1 MTSLLSVSNL
11 KQHFK
16 MGGGFLR
23 KQYTVYAVD
32 GISFDLKQG
41 ETLGLVG
48 ESGCGKSTL
57 GRSLLKL
64 FEPSAGSITFEGR
77 DITHLS
83 PKEMRSLRQEM
94 QIVFQDPA
102 ESLNSRHTVGQIL
115 EEPFIIHGKGN
126 AEQRRTWVQELL
138 EKVGLPGSAVD
149 RYPHE
154 FSGGQR
160 QRIGIARAIALK
172 PKLLVCD
179 EAVSALDVSVQSQIV
194 NLLLNLQRE
203 MNLAIIF
210 IAHDLSVVKHISD
223 RIAVMYLGRIV
234 ELAEAQALYLA
245 PRHPYTQALISAI
258 PVPDPRRRSQRIL
271 LTGDVPSPISPPS
284 GCHFHQRCPHATDLC
299 RTRSPALEAC
309 GGQGHQVA
317 CHFPLPVQEAVPLG
331 KAIWCRRPPRRDRHR
346 CKGAPRRRNKGGNGI
361 KKGSS
366 RLSGEGRL
374 DFQKKV
380 F

>member
-1 MTSLLSVSNL
+1 MSTLLSVRDL
-11 KQHFK
+11 KQHFRL
-16 MGGGFLR
+16 GGGFLR
-23 KQYTVYAVD
+23 KQYTVHAVD

-57 GRSLLKL
+57 GRTLLKL
-64 FEPSAGSITFEGR
+64 FEPSAGTITFEGR

-83 PKEMRSLRQEM
+83 PREMRSLRQEM
-94 QIVFQDPA
+94 QMVFQDPA

-126 AEQRRTWVQELL
+126 TTQRREWVLELL
-138 EKVGLPGSAVD
+138 EKVGLPSSAVD

-194 NLLLNLQRE
+194 NLLLTLQRE

-223 RIAVMYLGRIV
+223 RVAVMYLGRIV
-234 ELAEAQALYLA
+234 ELAEAQSLYLA
-245 PRHPYTQALISAI
+245 PRHPYTRALISAI

-284 GCHFHQRCPHATDLC
+284 GCHFHQRCPYASELC
-299 RTRSPALEAC
+299 RSTAPKLALC
-309 GGQGHQVA
+309 GDGAHQVA
-317 CHFPLPVQEAVPLG
+317 CHTPLSA
-331 KAIWCRRPPRRDRHR
+331 
-346 CKGAPRRRNKGGNGI
+346 
-361 KKGSS
+361 
-366 RLSGEGRL
+366 SGDPSL
-374 DFQKKV
+374 DQAS
-380 F
+380 

>member
-1 MTSLLSVSNL
+1 
-11 KQHFK
+11 
-16 MGGGFLR
+16 MGAG
-23 KQYTVYAVD
+23 AA
-32 GISFDLKQG
+32 
-41 ETLGLVG
+41 G
-48 ESGCGKSTL
+48 ESRLARQRGG
-57 GRSLLKL
+57 SL
-64 FEPSAGSITFEGR
+64 
-77 DITHLS
+77 
-83 PKEMRSLRQEM
+83 
-94 QIVFQDPA
+94 
-102 ESLNSRHTVGQIL
+102 
-115 EEPFIIHGKGN
+115 
-126 AEQRRTWVQELL
+126 
-138 EKVGLPGSAVD
+138 
-149 RYPHE
+149 PHE

-271 LTGDVPSPISPPS
+271 LTGMYRPHLAAS

-299 RTRSPALEAC
+299 RTRSPALRRAAGRGIRWPAISPARAGGGAVGKGDMMPAPAASRPASLQGGTEEA
-309 GGQGHQVA
+309 Q
-317 CHFPLPVQEAVPLG
+317 
-331 KAIWCRRPPRRDRHR
+331 
-346 CKGAPRRRNKGGNGI
+346 
-361 KKGSS
+361 
-366 RLSGEGRL
+366 
-374 DFQKKV
+374 
-380 F
+380 

>member
-1 MTSLLSVSNL
+1 MSTLLSVRDL
-11 KQHFK
+11 KQHFRL
-16 MGGGFLR
+16 GGGFLR
-23 KQYTVYAVD
+23 KQYTVHAVD

-64 FEPSAGSITFEGR
+64 FEPTAGTITFEGR
-77 DITHLS
+77 DITALS

-94 QIVFQDPA
+94 QMVFQDPA
-102 ESLNSRHTVGQIL
+102 ESLNCRHTVGQIL

-126 AEQRRTWVQELL
+126 TEQRRGWVQELL
-138 EKVGLPGSAVD
+138 AKVGLPGSAVD

-194 NLLLNLQRE
+194 NLLLSLQRE
-203 MNLAIIF
+203 MNLSIIF

-234 ELAEAQALYLA
+234 ELADAQSLYLA

-284 GCHFHQRCPHATDLC
+284 GCHFHQRCPHATELC
-299 RTRSPALEAC
+299 KSKAPKLEAC
-309 GGQGHQVA
+309 DDAHHQVA
-317 CHFPLPVQEAVPLG
+317 CHTPLAVG
-331 KAIWCRRPPRRDRHR
+331 GHAIS
-346 CKGAPRRRNKGGNGI
+346 GSAISGNAMSGD
-361 KKGSS
+361 S
-366 RLSGEGRL
+366 RLEQAS
-374 DFQKKV
+374 
-380 F
+380 

>member
-1 MTSLLSVSNL
+1 MSILLSVRDL
-11 KQHFK
+11 KQHFRL
-16 MGGGFLR
+16 GGGFLR
-23 KQYTVYAVD
+23 KQYTVHAVD

-64 FEPSAGSITFEGR
+64 FEPTAGTITFEGR
-77 DITHLS
+77 DITALS

-94 QIVFQDPA
+94 QMVFQDPA

-126 AEQRRTWVQELL
+126 TEQRRGWVQELL
-138 EKVGLPGSAVD
+138 AKVGLPGSAVD

-179 EAVSALDVSVQSQIV
+179 EAVSALDVSVQSQII
-194 NLLLNLQRE
+194 NLLLSLQRE
-203 MNLAIIF
+203 MNLSIIF

-234 ELAEAQALYLA
+234 ELAEAQSLYLA

-284 GCHFHQRCPHATDLC
+284 GCHFHQRCPYATDLC
-299 RTRSPALEAC
+299 RHTAPSLQICDGAA
-309 GGQGHQVA
+309 HQVA
-317 CHFPLPVQEAVPLG
+317 CHFPLAAAEAVPLG
-331 KAIWCRRPPRRDRHR
+331 KAI
-346 CKGAPRRRNKGGNGI
+346 
-361 KKGSS
+361 
-366 RLSGEGRL
+366 
-374 DFQKKV
+374 
-380 F
+380 

>member
-1 MTSLLSVSNL
+1 MSTLLSVRDL
-11 KQHFK
+11 KQHFR

-23 KQYTVYAVD
+23 KRYTVYAVD
-32 GISFDLKQG
+32 GISFELKQG

-64 FEPSAGSITFEGR
+64 FEPTAGQISFEGR

-83 PKEMRSLRQEM
+83 PREMRSLRQEM

-102 ESLNSRHTVGQIL
+102 ESLNGRHTVGQIL
-115 EEPFIIHGKGN
+115 EEPFIIHGKGST
-126 AEQRRTWVQELL
+126 EQRRQWVGELL
-138 EKVGLPGSAVD
+138 DKVGLPRTALD

-179 EAVSALDVSVQSQIV
+179 EAVSALDVSVQSQIL
-194 NLLLNLQRE
+194 NLLLSLQRE
-203 MNLAIIF
+203 MNLAILF

-234 ELAEAQALYLA
+234 ELAEAQQLYHN

-258 PVPDPRRRSQRIL
+258 PVPDPRRRHQRIPL
-271 LTGDVPSPISPPS
+271 GGDVPSPITPPS
-284 GCHFHQRCPHATDLC
+284 GCHFHQRCPYATDLC
-299 RTRSPALEAC
+299 HNRSPLLESC
-309 GGQGHQVA
+309 GPAHQVA
-317 CHFPLPVQEAVPLG
+317 CHFPLPVDAKGEA
-331 KAIWCRRPPRRDRHR
+331 R
-346 CKGAPRRRNKGGNGI
+346 
-361 KKGSS
+361 
-366 RLSGEGRL
+366 
-374 DFQKKV
+374 
-380 F
+380 

>member
-1 MTSLLSVSNL
+1 MSTLLSVRGL
-11 KQHFK
+11 TQHFRL
-16 MGGGFLR
+16 GGLLR
-23 KQYTVYAVD
+23 RGYTVHAVD
-32 GISFDLKQG
+32 DISFDLKQG

-57 GRSLLKL
+57 GRTLLKL
-64 FEPSAGSITFEGR
+64 FEPSGGTITFEGR

-83 PKEMRSLRQEM
+83 PREMRSLRQEM
-94 QIVFQDPA
+94 QMVFQDPA

-126 AEQRRTWVQELL
+126 TEQRRAWVQELL
-138 EKVGLPGSAVD
+138 AKVGLPTSARD

-160 QRIGIARAIALK
+160 QRIGIARAIALR
-172 PKLLVCD
+172 PKLLICD

-194 NLLLNLQRE
+194 NLLLTLQRE
-203 MNLAIIF
+203 MQLAIIF

-234 ELAEAQALYLA
+234 ELADAQSLYLA

-284 GCHFHQRCPHATDLC
+284 GCHFHQRCPHATELC
-299 RTRSPALEAC
+299 KNKAPRLEVCDEAH
-309 GGQGHQVA
+309 HQVA
-317 CHFPLPVQEAVPLG
+317 CHTPLTV
-331 KAIWCRRPPRRDRHR
+331 
-346 CKGAPRRRNKGGNGI
+346 
-361 KKGSS
+361 GSDAREEPAS
-366 RLSGEGRL
+366 
-374 DFQKKV
+374 
-380 F
+380 